1 MKKITILLITIISTS
16 YPQDGMAIAKMV
28 DERKA
33 PQDIVSK
40 TTMLLTNSKGK
51 TRTSTILSKSINNSS
66 KQILWFLNPA
76 DDKGVAFLKIE
87 HDDKA
92 DEMRMWLPAFKKV
105 RRISSSKKGDSF
117 MGSDLSYE
125 DMTSRALDEN
135 NYKRLENDMIDGK
148 ECFVLEV
155 VPNAEIKSTYSKHIT
170 WVEKETLIAIKE
182 ESYDL
187 GGSLRKKKKFFFDS
201 ISGYD
206 VINEIFV
213 EDIQKNHTTK
223 LTMDDIKV
231 DSDID
236 ESLFQEKNLKRL
248 PRN

>member
-87 HDDKA
+87 HVDKA

-105 RRISSSKKGDSF
+105 RRISSAKKGESF

>member
-1 MKKITILLITIISTS
+1 MIRKILTLIILSSIV
-16 YPQDGMAIAKMV
+16 YPQDGIAIAKLV
-28 DERKA
+28 DERKV

-51 TRTSTILSKSINNSS
+51 TRTSTILSKSMNNGS

-105 RRISSSKKGDSF
+105 RRIASSKKGDSF

-125 DMTSRALDEN
+125 DLTNRALDEN
-135 NYKRLENDMIDGK
+135 TYKRLDDDTIDSK
-148 ECFVLEV
+148 ACFVLEV

-170 WVEKETLIAIKE
+170 WIEKETLMAIRE

-187 GGSLRKKKKFFFDS
+187 GGNLRKKKIFLFES
-201 ISGYD
+201 LSGYN
-206 VINEIFV
+206 VISNIFV
-213 EDIQKNHTTK
+213 EDIQKNHSTK
-223 LTMDDIKV
+223 LTMGDIKV
-231 DSDID
+231 DSGLD